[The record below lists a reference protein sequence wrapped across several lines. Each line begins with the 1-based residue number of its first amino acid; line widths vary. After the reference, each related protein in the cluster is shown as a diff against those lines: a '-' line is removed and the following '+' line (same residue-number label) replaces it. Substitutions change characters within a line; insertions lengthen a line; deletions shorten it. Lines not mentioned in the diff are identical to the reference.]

1 MRSFVPP
8 GLLSGNQGD
17 AHSSRV
23 GDVETRLYQLK
34 HRSNTNAKSL
44 HRRAFPNVFNRRSC
58 RTVRRDMGSRQ
69 PLYIFDRPTF
79 DGPYPSPIQTEAE
92 EMKKLLATTQ
102 NEKDKKAN
110 LISDWRQSVRFE
122 RDRRTLRVNRS
133 GGLPGIGGDG
143 AGVLGVARRSL
154 DGRVGTT
161 TTTTLT
167 QTWSAHIFQAT
178 SRETSA
184 QTHIDRS

>member
-1 MRSFVPP
+1 VRSFVPT

-23 GDVETRLYQLK
+23 GDVETRSY
-34 HRSNTNAKSL
+34 
-44 HRRAFPNVFNRRSC
+44 
-58 RTVRRDMGSRQ
+58 
-69 PLYIFDRPTF
+69 PTTT
-79 DGPYPSPIQTEAE
+79 SIQTQMREASTDVRSRMFSIE
-92 EMKKLLATTQ
+92 DHVEPFDVTWGLDNLSTSSKKLLATTQ

-122 RDRRTLRVNRS
+122 RERRTRRVNRS

-143 AGVLGVARRSL
+143 AGVLGVTRRTL

-161 TTTTLT
+161 TTTTKSRLIQHT
-167 QTWSAHIFQAT
+167 HPTNRPSSRT
-178 SRETSA
+178 S
-184 QTHIDRS
+184 QTHIDKS